1 MAPRRQHTDDGRT
14 RQNALDRARF
24 THPINMYFPICE
36 AWNSFAYFTSGYC
49 LIAHCV
55 VIHNTKTDCAY
66 VKMAM
71 AGCGAMD
78 FERVGNITMVNHST

>member
-36 AWNSFAYFTSGYC
+36 AWNTSP
-49 LIAHCV
+49 V
-55 VIHNTKTDCAY
+55 VIALLHIVLSYTTCKNDCAY